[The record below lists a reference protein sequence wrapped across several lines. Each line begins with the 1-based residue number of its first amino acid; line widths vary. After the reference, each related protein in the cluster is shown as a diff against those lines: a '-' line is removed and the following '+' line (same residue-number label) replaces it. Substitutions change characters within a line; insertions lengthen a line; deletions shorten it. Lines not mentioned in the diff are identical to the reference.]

1 MLKLK
6 LTAII
11 GVLSFV
17 GIVFHNSQTFSSS
30 AKGDAIEEIVK
41 YKTWTKV
48 SKEPIVVR
56 NEDAAL
62 FGG

>member
-6 LTAII
+6 LMVIV

-17 GIVFHNSQTFSSS
+17 GIVFLNSNSFTSS
-30 AKGDAIEEIVK
+30 AKGDAIEEIAK

-48 SKEPIVVR
+48 SKEPIIVKID
-56 NEDAAL
+56 EAAL
-62 FGG
+62 VGG

>member
-6 LTAII
+6 LIAII

-17 GIVFHNSQTFSSS
+17 GIVLHNSQIFSSS
-30 AKGDAIEEIVK
+30 AKGGAVEEIAK

-48 SKEPIVVR
+48 SKEPIVVK
-56 NEDAAL
+56 NDEAA
-62 FGG
+62 FVGS